1 VTGLEVLADGLRFG
15 EGPRWHSGKLW
26 FSDMYDH
33 AVKTVDLDG
42 QVQVKVD
49 LPGQPSGL
57 GWLPSGDLL
66 VVLMRL
72 GALEVDAASSSF
84 HRLLAFPRPA
94 APQSDRPPPQ
104 NHA

>member
-1 VTGLEVLADGLRFG
+1 MTGLEVLADGLRFG

-57 GWLPSGDLL
+57 GL
-66 VVLMRL
+66 
-72 GALEVDAASSSF
+72 AAERRSAGRARCGNARCCASTTTGSSST
-84 HRLLAFPRPA
+84 PT
-94 APQSDRPPPQ
+94 
-104 NHA
+104 